1 MRVGLRDAKPSNFS
15 DQYIESNSANCQV
28 TDKGVRQ
35 LIRLDRLVELR
46 ISKRWYKVVGSDD
59 LISKEVFE
67 GVVLNMRKLAVL
79 DMQLPKVRELN
90 ISKMNTMQV

>member
-15 DQYIESNSANCQV
+15 DQYIESNTANCQV